1 MNFYKFSPAI
11 LSPLVFLYAQLVGAL
26 AIGIFSI
33 KDISVIS
40 LIMMAVF
47 VFAVLTCYLF
57 LKIIHI
63 PTADDVSSISWQPSM
78 IAFSSGVLGA
88 LSMSILASNMELPD
102 EVFQLQLALSRN
114 FLGLF
119 NIIIVGPVAE
129 EFVFREGIVGEM
141 LRRGANPWTAIIVS
155 AVMFGVMHLNFA
167 QGLYALPLGLLLGI
181 IYYKTGGIVLTS
193 ILHILNNGFAAFQL
207 RIMGEDVPDTPFTEL
222 FGNAATAYTIMAVC
236 GVLCVLLMR
245 KLWNT

>member
-11 LSPLVFLYAQLVGAL
+11 LSPLVFLYAQFVGAL

-57 LKIIHI
+57 LKIIHF
-63 PTADDVSSISWQPSM
+63 PTADDVSSIGWRTCI
-78 IAFSSGVLGA
+78 IAFVGGVFGA
-88 LSMSILASNMELPD
+88 LSMSILAGNIELPD
-102 EVFQLQLALSRN
+102 EVFQLQLAMSRN
-114 FLGLF
+114 FFGLF
-119 NIIIVGPVAE
+119 TIIIVGPIAE

-141 LRRGANPWTAIIVS
+141 LRRGASPWTAIIFS

-193 ILHILNNGFAAFQL
+193 LLHILNNGFAAFQL
-207 RIMGEDVPDTPFTEL
+207 HTMGEDAPDTSFAEL
-222 FGNAATAYTIMAVC
+222 FGNAYTAYTVMAVC
-236 GVLCVLLMR
+236 GVLCILLMR